1 MALLNANLVSPERIT
16 NELLILNPSPTEALL
31 LMNLLRNICKEKLG
45 PRNYTLNMMKCA
57 IFIAKAEYNDLSI
70 MC

>member
-31 LMNLLRNICKEKLG
+31 LMNLLRNICKEKL
-45 PRNYTLNMMKCA
+45 L
-57 IFIAKAEYNDLSI
+57 IAMAPPPNPE
-70 MC
+70 